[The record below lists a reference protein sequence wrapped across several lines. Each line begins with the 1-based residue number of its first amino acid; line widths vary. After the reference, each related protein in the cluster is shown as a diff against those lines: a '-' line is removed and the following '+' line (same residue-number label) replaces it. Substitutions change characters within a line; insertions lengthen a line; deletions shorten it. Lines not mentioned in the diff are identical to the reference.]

1 MKLVEE
7 LLRETITRFNKKAAN
22 DPKLSAELQDVRK
35 VIQVEITDGEMYNF
49 VLENARVGELNKG
62 QTQNPDIRIIT
73 SKETLFQ
80 LRSGELRVMKAYA
93 TRRLQV
99 KGSIE
104 DLLRLRKFF

>member
-1 MKLVEE
+1 MVEE
-7 LLRETITRFNKKAAN
+7 LLKETIARFNKKAAE
-22 DPKLSAELQDVRK
+22 DPNLRAELQNIK
-35 VIQVEITDGEMYNF
+35 KTIQIEVTDGQLYHF
-49 VLENARVGELNKG
+49 VLENAHVGELNKG
-62 QTQNPDIRIIT
+62 PAQNPDIRIIA
-73 SKETLFQ
+73 SKETIHQ

>member
-7 LLRETITRFNKKAAN
+7 LLKETIARFNKKASE
-22 DPKLSAELQDVRK
+22 DPKLSAELQGIRK
-35 VIQVEITDGEMYNF
+35 AIQVEITDGEIYNF
-49 VLENARVGELNKG
+49 VLENAHVGELNKG
-62 QTQNPDIRIIT
+62 ATQSPDIRIIA
-73 SKETLFQ
+73 SKDTLFQ

-104 DLLRLRKFF
+104 DVLRLRKFF

>member
-7 LLRETITRFNKKAAN
+7 LLKETIARFNKKASE
-22 DPKLSAELQDVRK
+22 DPKLSAELQGVRK
-35 VIQVEITDGEMYNF
+35 VIQVEIAEGEMYNF
-49 VLENARVGELNKG
+49 VLESAHVGELNIG
-62 QTQNPDIRIIT
+62 PTQNPDIRIIA

>member
-7 LLRETITRFNKKAAN
+7 LLKETIARFNKKATE
-22 DPKLSAELQDVRK
+22 DPKLSAELQGIRK
-35 VIQVEITDGEMYNF
+35 AIQVEITDGETYNF
-49 VLENARVGELNKG
+49 MLENAHVGELNKG
-62 QTQNPDIRIIT
+62 ATQNPDIRIIA
-73 SKETLFQ
+73 SKDTLFQ

-104 DLLRLRKFF
+104 DVLRLRKFF